1 MKNSNFLT
9 SAKHAV
15 DGFFYALKTERN
27 LRFHLCIANLIC
39 LFAIFFKISRVE
51 WAILFLAISSVISA
65 EVFNTATEN
74 SVDTATKE
82 QCESAKHS
90 KDAAAAAVLVRAIFA
105 VICGICIFGDLKKI
119 KLALTS
125 IIDFGFSGVFEF
137 LLLFSIL
144 LFNIW
149 LLFFCSR
156 KKG

>member
-1 MKNSNFLT
+1 MQILSFPGLGIEEFELSKVAFSVL
-9 SAKHAV
+9 
-15 DGFFYALKTERN
+15 GRN
-27 LRFHLCIANLIC
+27 IAWYGILITC
-39 LFAIFFKISRVE
+39 GM
-51 WAILFLAISSVISA
+51 IL
-65 EVFNTATEN
+65 
-74 SVDTATKE
+74 
-82 QCESAKHS
+82 
-90 KDAAAAAVLVRAIFA
+90 A

-119 KLALTS
+119 RLALTS